1 MSVLEQDFSIRF
13 RYKIFFSQ
21 HIFDISNRLLADFL
35 TEQVGDELERKILFV
50 VDGNVV
56 SAHPGLLSAITT
68 WFSHFQTVSL
78 ASEFIILTGGEQVKN
93 DDNSLDAVLKAINL
107 HKIDRHSYLA
117 VIGGGAVLDLGGYAA
132 AIAHRGIRLLRF
144 PTTVLSQN
152 DSGVGVK
159 NGINYFKKKNFLG
172 TFSTPAAVFN
182 DAAFLSTLDDRN
194 WRSGIAEAIKVA
206 LIKDASFFYWIQ
218 EHTQRLVERNAKTMQ
233 TLIHTCARLHLEHI
247 SGPDPFENGSSRPLD
262 FGHWTAHK
270 IEYLTDFSL
279 LHGEAVAIGIAL
291 DSIYSNL
298 AGFLPD
304 DKLKEILSLLRAIG
318 FNLGHIVL
326 DKAEELF
333 EGLNEFREHLGG
345 RLTIMLLG
353 DIGAGINVNVIDRIL
368 FQQSIG
374 ILKEFSLIERS

>member
-1 MSVLEQDFSIRF
+1 MSVLEQDFSVRF

-56 SAHPGLLSAITT
+56 GAHPGLLSAITT

-78 ASEFIILTGGEQVKN
+78 ASEFIVLAGGEQVKN
-93 DDNSLDAVLKAINL
+93 DDNSLDTILKAINL

-182 DAAFLSTLDDRN
+182 DAAFLSTLDARN

-206 LIKDASFFYWIQ
+206 LIKNSSFFYWIN
-218 EHTQRLVERNAKTMQ
+218 EHTLGLVERDAKCMQ

-298 AGFLPD
+298 AGLLAD
-304 DKLKEILSLLRAIG
+304 DKLKEILSLLRAVG
-318 FNLGHIVL
+318 FTLGHTVL
-326 DKAEELF
+326 DREEELF

-353 DIGAGINVNVIDRIL
+353 DIGTGINVNSIDRVL
-368 FQQSIG
+368 FQKSIKM
-374 ILKEFSLIERS
+374 LKEFSLIEKS

>member
-1 MSVLEQDFSIRF
+1 MSFLEQDFSVRF
-13 RYKIFFSQ
+13 RYKVYFTE
-21 HIFDISNRLLADFL
+21 HIFDFTNPLLTDFF
-35 TEQVGDELERKILFV
+35 TEQAGGEFDRKVLFV
-50 VDGNVV
+50 LDGNVV
-56 SAHPGLLSAITT
+56 STHPGLLADITA
-68 WFSHFQTVSL
+68 FFNHFKTVSL
-78 ASEFIILTGGEQVKN
+78 ASEFIILNGGEQVKN
-93 DDNSLDAVLKAINL
+93 DPDSLETVLEAINY

-182 DAAFLSTLDDRN
+182 DKSFLSTLDARN

-206 LIKDASFFYWIQ
+206 LIKDSAFFYWIQ
-218 EHTQRLVERNAKTMQ
+218 EHTLGLVERDAQLMQ
-233 TLIHTCARLHLEHI
+233 TLIHTCAKLHLEHI

-262 FGHWTAHK
+262 FGHWAAHK
-270 IEYLTDFSL
+270 IEYLTDYTL

-298 AGFLPD
+298 AGFLND
-304 DKLKEILSLLRAIG
+304 DNLKKILSLLGKIG
-318 FNLGHIVL
+318 FDLGHIVL
-326 DKAEELF
+326 DREEELF
-333 EGLNEFREHLGG
+333 QGLNEFREHLGG
-345 RLTIMLLG
+345 RLTIMLLS
-353 DIGAGINVNVIDRIL
+353 DIGTGINVNVIDRVL
-368 FQQSIG
+368 FHKSIML
-374 ILKEFSLIERS
+374 LKEFSLIEKS